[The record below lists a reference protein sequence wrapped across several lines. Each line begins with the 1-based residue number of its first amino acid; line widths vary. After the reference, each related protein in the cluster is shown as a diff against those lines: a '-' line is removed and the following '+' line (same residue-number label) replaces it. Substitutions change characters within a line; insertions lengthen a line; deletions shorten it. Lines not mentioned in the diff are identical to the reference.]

1 MSTDLLVLL
10 VQGPDRGQLPWW
22 QSMCQARDVAFYQ
35 PGLVRCV
42 WLKCLTVHCVPFWIR
57 TVFLAALGV
66 FAQCVFVCD
75 RWQASPQRYR
85 EANCIL
91 ITKPSNAQVRQ
102 LPSTPRKHTVNGAV
116 KCVFSLLLLLI
127 LMSHYRRQSVE
138 GNLRTHNKANE
149 TIYFI

>member
-1 MSTDLLVLL
+1 MVTEYVPS
-10 VQGPDRGQLPWW
+10 QGCCFLSAW
-22 QSMCQARDVAFYQ
+22 
-35 PGLVRCV
+35 LVRCV
-42 WLKCLTVHCVPFWIR
+42 WLKCLTVHCVPFWIW
-57 TVFLAALGV
+57 TVCLAALCV
-66 FAQCVFVCD
+66 FAQCVFVCE

-116 KCVFSLLLLLI
+116 KCVFSPLLLLI

-138 GNLRTHNKANE
+138 GNLRTRVTKQRKPFILFRFNNVRNE
-149 TIYFI
+149 T